1 MTRAQQGLRA
11 RALALAVVPAAG
23 RPLPQLLA
31 QPSPAASALE
41 QSPNSG
47 TLVGVAESLA
57 RLEHTMTLIAD
68 RHENVDAL
76 NARISDLMYA
86 QQQAEVRR
94 MVCLW

>member
-1 MTRAQQGLRA
+1 M
-11 RALALAVVPAAG
+11 
-23 RPLPQLLA
+23 PQLLA